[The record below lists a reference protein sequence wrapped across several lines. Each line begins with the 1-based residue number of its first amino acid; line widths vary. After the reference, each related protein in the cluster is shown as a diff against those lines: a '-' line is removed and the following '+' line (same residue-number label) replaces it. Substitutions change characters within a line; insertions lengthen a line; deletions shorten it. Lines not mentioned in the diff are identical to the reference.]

1 MWDSFISFATNAST
15 VKVLA
20 FLLFIAFVFWLFKK
34 PLGFILKSKFID
46 KQGHECTKESA
57 FASMEQSV
65 KDVMTELKAVVKDV
79 SDVSR
84 KVAEVSVGL
93 ENQIRNNKFTQDE
106 VVELRKDIR
115 GVHSRVDDVLKML
128 AERLPAK
135 AGM

>member
-20 FLLFIAFVFWLFKK
+20 FLLSILAILILYKK
-34 PLGFILKSKFID
+34 PLASILKTKFID
-46 KQGHECTKESA
+46 RPDHECTKESA